1 MARSEVV
8 DCIYNQI
15 SAMLSKYDISYVKW
29 DMNRNITDNGSA
41 SLPAEAQ
48 GEHTH
53 RYILGVYSLMKRLT
67 ENYPGVLF
75 EGCASGGNRFDL
87 GMLCY
92 MPQLWV
98 SDCTDA
104 VARAKIQNGCS
115 FGYPQSVMGA
125 HVSSCPNHQTLRVTP
140 LYSRFAVACGGI
152 LGYECNLCDLS
163 KEELKKIREEVSFY
177 KVAQGIAVR

>member
-1 MARSEVV
+1 MGYEPPHVRLLQSGALKGGAGRI
-8 DCIYNQI
+8 CTP
-15 SAMLSKYDISYVKW
+15 LSVGLYRV
-29 DMNRNITDNGSA
+29 
-41 SLPAEAQ
+41 L
-48 GEHTH
+48 GE
-53 RYILGVYSLMKRLT
+53 LT
-67 ENYPGVLF
+67 SRFSDVLF

-177 KVAQGIAVR
+177 KKWRRVLQFGEFYRLHGLSQEESGTPMSYGGTL